1 MISLQTAILLA
12 GIIVFLVVLIVSYDR
27 YRATKRD
34 EEARQDTD
42 HGLALLHPRK
52 NPGSAVFERQ
62 PILSTD
68 HGIRREPSFEPEH
81 DLSPEP
87 DQAAPEEAQGDYSP
101 AAGEI
106 VSVPAEKTR
115 DREHMEPRAPSGG
128 DDPKEEDRLPLELVA
143 RIPGSNVINRDTALG
158 IYRQFEFDIKK
169 RCRIFG
175 LSHPERNWQNLE
187 KQPESAK
194 FSDFGI
200 SVQLA
205 DRSGP
210 ISESEL
216 NHFSQMILRFAEVFG
231 RRFKFSISLNDALT
245 HARKLDEFCKNY
257 DSVAILNVVAR
268 NHDFRGSEVHRCAR
282 ELGMQL
288 NKQSIYEKRN
298 PNVHAG
304 KLQYSVA
311 SLTQDGK
318 LPPPGEGDF
327 LTRGLTFFMNIP
339 RSENPPQVFN
349 DMVADARHLCQELNG
364 TLVDHNLRGMTQKA
378 LKRISGQIRQI
389 VHEMEQEGVT
399 PGGDKSLRLF

>member
-12 GIIVFLVVLIVSYDR
+12 GIIVFAVVLIVSYDR
-27 YRATKRD
+27 YRAGRRD

-42 HGLALLHPRK
+42 YGLALLHPRK
-52 NPGSAVFERQ
+52 NPESAVFERQ

-68 HGIRREPSFEPEH
+68 PAARKEPKFGEDEGSAPPGDTQEPEPAE
-81 DLSPEP
+81 SGSEVP
-87 DQAAPEEAQGDYSP
+87 DAGYPVDEEAS
-101 AAGEI
+101 
-106 VSVPAEKTR
+106 
-115 DREHMEPRAPSGG
+115 EPRERAS
-128 DDPKEEDRLPLELVA
+128 DPESVDEDALPLELVA

-175 LSHPERNWQNLE
+175 LSHPDGNWRNLE
-187 KQPESAK
+187 KQPESSK
-194 FSDFGI
+194 FTEFGI

-268 NHDFRGSEVHRCAR
+268 NHDFRGSEVHRCAKA
-282 ELGMQL
+282 LGMKL
-288 NKQSIYEKRN
+288 NKQSIYEKRH
-298 PNVHAG
+298 PNVQGG
-304 KLQYSVA
+304 KLHYSMA

-318 LPPPGEGDF
+318 LPPPGDGDF
-327 LTRGLTFFMNIP
+327 LTRGLTLFMNIP
-339 RSENPPQVFN
+339 RSENPPQVFY
-349 DMVADARHLCQELNG
+349 DMVMDAKNLCQELNG

-378 LKRISGQIRQI
+378 LKRISQQIRQMVI
-389 VHEMEQEGVT
+389 EMEQQGVT

>member
-27 YRATKRD
+27 YRANRRI
-34 EEARQDTD
+34 EEERQDTD
-42 HGLALLHPRK
+42 HGLALLHRRK

-62 PILSTD
+62 PILTTD
-68 HGIRREPSFEPEH
+68 PAARREPSFQAGGDDPSAAGPA
-81 DLSPEP
+81 DDAAPQADP
-87 DQAAPEEAQGDYSP
+87 DQPHDEGQLQD
-101 AAGEI
+101 
-106 VSVPAEKTR
+106 
-115 DREHMEPRAPSGG
+115 DRRHMEPREDVAQDAPE
-128 DDPKEEDRLPLELVA
+128 DDRLPLELVA

-169 RCRIFG
+169 RSRIFG
-175 LSHPERNWQNLE
+175 LSHPDGKWCNLE
-187 KQPESAK
+187 RQPESAR
-194 FSDFGI
+194 FTDFGI

-216 NHFSQMILRFAEVFG
+216 NHFSQLILRFAEVFG
-231 RRFKFSISLNDALT
+231 RRFKFSISLNDALA
-245 HARKLDEFCKNY
+245 HARKLDEFCKNH

-268 NHDFRGSEVHRCAR
+268 NQDFRGAEVHKCAR

-288 NKQSIYEKRN
+288 NRQHIYEKRY

-304 KLQYSVA
+304 KLQYSMA

-318 LPPPGEGDF
+318 LPPPGDGDF
-327 LTRGLTFFMNIP
+327 LTRGLTLFMNIP

-349 DMVADARHLCQELNG
+349 DMVADAKHLCQQLNG

-378 LKRISGQIRQI
+378 LKRISQQIRQM
-389 VHEMEQEGVT
+389 VSEMEQEGVT

>member
-12 GIIVFLVVLIVSYDR
+12 GIIVFFVVLIVSYDR
-27 YRATKRD
+27 YRANKRD
-34 EEARQDTD
+34 EEARQETD
-42 HGLALLHPRK
+42 YGLALLHPRK

-62 PILSTD
+62 PILSADPSTRKEPQLD
-68 HGIRREPSFEPEH
+68 SDGEAPLAVDPDEPSAGVSNSVAE
-81 DLSPEP
+81 D
-87 DQAAPEEAQGDYSP
+87 DQQLPHRATA
-101 AAGEI
+101 
-106 VSVPAEKTR
+106 
-115 DREHMEPRAPSGG
+115 EPRDHAGG
-128 DDPKEEDRLPLELVA
+128 DDTQEEDKLPLELVA

-175 LSHPERNWQNLE
+175 LCHPDGNWGNLE

-194 FSDFGI
+194 FTDFGI

-216 NHFSQMILRFAEVFG
+216 NHFSQLILRFAEVFG
-231 RRFKFSISLNDALT
+231 RRFKFSISLNDALA

-268 NHDFRGSEVHRCAR
+268 NQDFRGSDVHRCAR

-288 NKQSIYEKRN
+288 SKRSIYEKRY

-304 KLQYSVA
+304 KLHYSMA

-318 LPPPGEGDF
+318 LPPPAEGDF
-327 LTRGLTFFMNIP
+327 LTRGLTLFMNIP
-339 RSENPPQVFN
+339 RSENPPHVFN
-349 DMVADARHLCQELNG
+349 DMVGDAKHLCQQLNG

-378 LKRISGQIRQI
+378 LKRISQQIRQI

>member
-1 MISLQTAILLA
+1 M
-12 GIIVFLVVLIVSYDR
+12 D
-27 YRATKRD
+27 D
-34 EEARQDTD
+34 EETRAVED
-42 HGLALLHPRK
+42 HH
-52 NPGSAVFERQ
+52 
-62 PILSTD
+62 
-68 HGIRREPSFEPEH
+68 REGVYPAPVEGADGRAEP
-81 DLSPEP
+81 
-87 DQAAPEEAQGDYSP
+87 
-101 AAGEI
+101 
-106 VSVPAEKTR
+106 
-115 DREHMEPRAPSGG
+115 
-128 DDPKEEDRLPLELVA
+128 EEDRLPLELVA

-175 LSHPERNWQNLE
+175 LSHPDGHWRNLE

-194 FSDFGI
+194 FTDFGI

-210 ISESEL
+210 ITESEL

-231 RRFKFSISLNDALT
+231 RRFRFSISLNDALT

-268 NHDFRGSEVHRCAR
+268 NHDFRGSDVHKCAR

-288 NKQSIYEKRN
+288 NRQSVYEKRY
-298 PNVHAG
+298 PNVQAG
-304 KLQYSVA
+304 KLHYSMA

-327 LTRGLTFFMNIP
+327 LTRGLTLFMNIP

-349 DMVADARHLCQELNG
+349 DMVADAKHLCQELNG

-378 LKRISGQIRQI
+378 LKRISQQIRQM
-389 VHEMEQEGVT
+389 VYEMEQEGVT